1 MRALLP
7 AARRALS
14 IGTALAFTSASLCAQ
29 PLDRRIIVVAPSAE
43 ALHAAAR
50 SVRTDSLLP
59 LSVLMQQPRVAPT
72 GASPWFAPLLSVVV
86 PGAGQAWLRQQ
97 RAVAYV
103 AAEGYLILQAVRSS
117 RDASRERDAYRE
129 IARSVARA
137 GVTGERPVGPWS
149 YYERMQTVL
158 ESGAYNRT
166 PQNGFSPET
175 DPATFNGFIWQLAR
189 ETYWRD
195 PDNAPA
201 VSSPEYQRALAF
213 YKSRAAGDAFL
224 WSWRDAQL
232 EQDLYRQT
240 IARSNDASRRTSQF
254 IGLLLANHALSL
266 VDAYVSVRL
275 RVYGGQG
282 VAGEQRVGIS
292 GSFPLP
298 ARRD

>member
-1 MRALLP
+1 MRAIVP
-7 AARRALS
+7 GAFRALS
-14 IGTALAFTSASLCAQ
+14 IAATIAVASGALSAQ
-29 PLDRRIIVVAPSAE
+29 PLDRRTIEVKPSQA
-43 ALHAAAR
+43 ALQA
-50 SVRTDSLLP
+50 
-59 LSVLMQQPRVAPT
+59 QQPQVAVPN
-72 GASPWFAPLLSVVV
+72 ASPWFAPLLSAVV
-86 PGAGQAWLRQQ
+86 PGAGQGWLRQQ
-97 RAVAYV
+97 RAVAYI

-137 GVTGERPVGPWS
+137 GVSGDRPVGPWS

-189 ETYWRD
+189 ETYWLD
-195 PDNAPA
+195 PDNAPD

-213 YKSRAAGDAFL
+213 YRNRAAGDAFL

-282 VAGEQRVGIS
+282 AAGEQRVGIS
-292 GSFPLP
+292 GSIPFP